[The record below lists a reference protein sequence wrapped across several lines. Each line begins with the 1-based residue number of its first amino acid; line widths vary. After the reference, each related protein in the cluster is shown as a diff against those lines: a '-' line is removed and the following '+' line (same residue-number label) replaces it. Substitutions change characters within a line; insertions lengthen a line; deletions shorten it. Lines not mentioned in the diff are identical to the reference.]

1 MSQSAELLVTDWRRN
16 AATETPRHCDT
27 FRPRSYA
34 VTRMA
39 DAIAL
44 DSPLPVRRPLAQR
57 RVPPLFRSGIMRV
70 MDGLM
75 AFPGVILA
83 IAIMAAIGP
92 RVENVIFSLTVV
104 YTPRLARVMRS
115 AVLQVRELQYVEAAQ
130 AIGVGAP
137 RLLVRHI

>member
-44 DSPLPVRRPLAQR
+44 ESPLQVRRPLAQR
-57 RVPPLFRSGIMRV
+57 RVPPLFR
-70 MDGLM
+70 
-75 AFPGVILA
+75 
-83 IAIMAAIGP
+83 P
-92 RVENVIFSLTVV
+92 RG
-104 YTPRLARVMRS
+104 
-115 AVLQVRELQYVEAAQ
+115 AVL
-130 AIGVGAP
+130 GVLVFAGILLLAVARPVLP
-137 RLLVRHI
+137 RNARLFLVANIRSTA

>member
-44 DSPLPVRRPLAQR
+44 DSPLPVRRPRAQR
-57 RVPPLFRSGIMRV
+57 RVPPLFRHRGAVLGVVVVAGILLV
-70 MDGLM
+70 
-75 AFPGVILA
+75 AVAAPILA
-83 IAIMAAIGP
+83 AHEPLFLDPNIPVPAPDAALP
-92 RVENVIFSLTVV
+92 YR
-104 YTPRLARVMRS
+104 P
-115 AVLQVRELQYVEAAQ
+115 
-130 AIGVGAP
+130 
-137 RLLVRHI
+137 